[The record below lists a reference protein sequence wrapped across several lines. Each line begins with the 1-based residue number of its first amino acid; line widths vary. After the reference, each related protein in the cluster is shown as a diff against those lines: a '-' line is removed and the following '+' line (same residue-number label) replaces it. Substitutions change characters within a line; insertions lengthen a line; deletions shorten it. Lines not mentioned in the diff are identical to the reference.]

1 MNKAGS
7 LPSEKAFFK
16 RNSRRY
22 IVAMMAAAILKA
34 VNLSVEGR
42 QRQS

>member
-1 MNKAGS
+1 MKKAGS
-7 LPSEKAFFK
+7 LPRRRFFK

-22 IVAMMAAAILKA
+22 IVALMAAAILKA
-34 VNLSVEGR
+34 VNLSLEGR